1 MALMSISD
9 GAAPP
14 INVKIL
20 RGYGTLLGIPHIAH
34 GSRTVALERVGDCEI
49 SMFEALGAGLPESP
63 LFWMELF
70 DLSVHASLDSRGCHN
85 MRDAVAAFEDFASQ
99 ASRLAEAPLCAD
111 SETIG

>member
-1 MALMSISD
+1 MSSSD
-9 GAAPP
+9 GATPP

-20 RGYGTLLGIPHIAH
+20 RGYGKLLGIPHIAH

-49 SMFEALGAGLPESP
+49 SMFEALGAGLPDSP

-70 DLSVHASLDSRGCHN
+70 DLRVDSSLDSRGCHN

-99 ASRLAEAPLCAD
+99 ASRLAEMSSLCAVG
-111 SETIG
+111 EL

>member
-1 MALMSISD
+1 MSSSD
-9 GAAPP
+9 GAAP

-34 GSRTVALERVGDCEI
+34 GSRTVAIERVGDCEI
-49 SMFEALGAGLPESP
+49 TMFEALGAGLPDVP

-70 DLSVHASLDSRGCHN
+70 DLRVHSSLDSRGCHN

-99 ASRLAEAPLCAD
+99 ARRLADVPSLCSICD
-111 SETIG
+111 I

>member
-1 MALMSISD
+1 MSSSD

-20 RGYGTLLGIPHIAH
+20 RGYGQLLGIPHIDH

-49 SMFEALGAGLPESP
+49 SMFEALGGGLPECP

-70 DLSVHASLDSRGCHN
+70 DLRVDTSLDSRGCHS
-85 MRDAVAAFEDFASQ
+85 MSDAVATFEEFASR
-99 ASRLAEAPLCAD
+99 ASRLTEAPSLCVAD
-111 SETIG
+111 

>member
-1 MALMSISD
+1 MSSSD

-20 RGYGTLLGIPHIAH
+20 RGYGTLLGLPDIAH

-49 SMFEALGAGLPESP
+49 SMFEALGGGLPEGP

-70 DLSVHASLDSRGCHN
+70 DLRIHASLDSRGCHN
-85 MRDAVAAFEDFASQ
+85 MRDAVAAFEDFASR
-99 ASRLAEAPLCAD
+99 ASRLTEAPSLCAVD
-111 SETIG
+111 

>member
-1 MALMSISD
+1 MSSSD

-20 RGYGTLLGIPHIAH
+20 RGYGRLLGIPYVAH

-49 SMFEALGAGLPESP
+49 SMFETLGGGLPESP

-70 DLSVHASLDSRGCHN
+70 DLRVDASLDSRGCHS
-85 MRDAVAAFEDFASQ
+85 MRDAVAAFEDFALR
-99 ASRLAEAPLCAD
+99 ASRLTGASSLCAVD
-111 SETIG
+111 

>member
-1 MALMSISD
+1 MVLMSSSD

-20 RGYGTLLGIPHIAH
+20 RGYGKLLGLPDVTH

-70 DLSVHASLDSRGCHN
+70 DLGVDASRDSRGCHN
-85 MRDAVAAFEDFASQ
+85 MSDAVATFEEFSSR
-99 ASRLAEAPLCAD
+99 ASRLAEASPTAAV
-111 SETIG
+111 ETVD